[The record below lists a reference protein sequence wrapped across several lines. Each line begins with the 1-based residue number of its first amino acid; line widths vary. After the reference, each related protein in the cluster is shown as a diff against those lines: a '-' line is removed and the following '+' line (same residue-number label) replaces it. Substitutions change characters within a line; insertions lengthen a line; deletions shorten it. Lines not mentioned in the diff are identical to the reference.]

1 MTDQI
6 SVASTGEA
14 LRQALAP
21 LGFTEIEAQA
31 YGALLARPDQTGYRL
46 AQAIGK
52 GQPSVYAA
60 LTGLEAKGAITASGQ
75 SPRIYRAAPPSEL
88 LARLR
93 ARQERQFDEAAR
105 LLEKIATPAPP
116 GTVSQ
121 MTDPDQIHA
130 RAEAMIARAR
140 ETLIWEMAS
149 GPVSTLRP
157 ALAAAAARGV
167 RSSGLILRP
176 EDVVEGSNCIVSPV
190 GPKVATVWPVDAL
203 FIVADAREALIAGV
217 PLHGVGGEGEALWT
231 DNLFLSVVLHNALAS
246 DLLLHR
252 DASPDWVGPNR
263 ALFDG
268 HPPGFREFIAA
279 PG

>member
-6 SVASTGEA
+6 SAGSTGEA

-21 LGFTEIEAQA
+21 LGFTEIEAQS

-60 LTGLEAKGAITASGQ
+60 LTGLEAKGAITATGQ
-75 SPRIYRAAPPSEL
+75 SPRTYRAAPPAEL

-93 ARQERQFDEAAR
+93 ARQDRQFEEAAR
-105 LLEKIATPAPP
+105 VLERIAAPP
-116 GTVSQ
+116 PAGAVAQ
-121 MTDPDQIHA
+121 MTDPDQIYA
-130 RAEAMIARAR
+130 RAAAMIGRAR
-140 ETLIWEMAS
+140 ETLIWEMS
-149 GPVSTLRP
+149 GGPVAALRP
-157 ALAAAAARGV
+157 ALVAAAARGV
-167 RSSGLILRP
+167 RSSGLVLRA
-176 EDVVEGSNCIVSPV
+176 EDMVEGSNCIVSPV
-190 GPKVATVWPVDAL
+190 GDKVATVWPVAPL
-203 FIVADAREALIAGV
+203 ILVADAREALVAGL
-217 PLHGVGGEGEALWT
+217 PMAGGGREGEALWT
-231 DNLFLSVVLHNALAS
+231 DNLLHSVVLHNALAS
-246 DLLLHR
+246 DLLMHR

-263 ALFDG
+263 ALFDT